1 MPDVDGS
8 SEWFF
13 DDHPSKSIVKM
24 FIDVSWWLD
33 GMHEADGLILEDACA
48 VIDPM
53 VHMGDEETGEIIDG
67 RHQSP
72 YRVME
77 ELVVR
82 EFFVH
87 SILIQIGKGDVIDR
101 EIWEAKS
108 CPCHPER
115 SEDMVIAVLMEGL
128 S

>member
-1 MPDVDGS
+1 
-8 SEWFF
+8 
-13 DDHPSKSIVKM
+13 
-24 FIDVSWWLD
+24 
-33 GMHEADGLILEDACA
+33 MHEADSLILEDACA

-67 RHQSP
+67 RHQSS
-72 YRVME
+72 YRVMQ

-82 EFFVH
+82 EFFVR

-101 EIWEAKS
+101 EIWEAKP

-115 SEDMVIAVLMEGL
+115 GEDMVVAVLMEGL

>member
-1 MPDVDGS
+1 VPDVDGF
-8 SEWFF
+8 SERFF
-13 DDHPSKSIVKM
+13 DDHPSKSIVKI

-33 GMHEADGLILEDACA
+33 GMREADGLILEDACA

-53 VHMGDEETGEIIDG
+53 VHMGREETGEIIDG
-67 RHQSP
+67 RHQSS

-82 EFFVH
+82 EFFVR

-101 EIWEAKS
+101 EVREAKP

-115 SEDMVIAVLMEGL
+115 GEDMVVAVLMEGL